1 MTYDP
6 DTEARLQ
13 RFWSETI
20 PCVGG
25 PADGGRSSYTTPGC
39 EFIAHGSGAGAG
51 RQALY
56 RVNEAGTAA
65 VFVEGTEREIP
76 RGNLNR

>member
-1 MTYDP
+1 MTYDA

-13 RFWSETI
+13 RFWAETI

-39 EFIAHGSGAGAG
+39 EFIADGSGVRGAG

-65 VFVEGTEREIP
+65 VYVEGTEREIDK
-76 RGNLNR
+76 RSAQ

>member
-1 MTYDP
+1 MTYDA

-25 PADGGRSSYTTPGC
+25 PCDGMR
-39 EFIAHGSGAGAG
+39 
-51 RQALY
+51 
-56 RVNEAGTAA
+56 AA
-65 VFVEGTEREIP
+65 ARI
-76 RGNLNR
+76 